1 MNYVI
6 GGDLGTSAIKLI
18 LVDQNGKTIKSVEE
32 SYPLSFPQP
41 GFSEQN
47 PMDWKIALVKGLA
60 ELSKDLDGEIV
71 GIALDGQ
78 MHGLVALD
86 ENKEVIRPCILWNDS
101 RSSKECEMLN
111 EVYTKERL
119 LRETGNIAYPGFTL
133 PKILWM
139 KNHELENFKKIK
151 HVLLPKDYLNFI
163 LTGKLYTDYS
173 DAAGTLMLDV
183 KNRKWSNAMLS
194 LSNLEESV
202 MPEIVEAGSD
212 LGVICPD
219 IASICNISSK
229 CHIYQGAADN
239 AAGAIG
245 NGVIEDNECNISLG
259 TSGTIFI
266 ATDKF
271 VYPENGAIHSF
282 SSATGSNCLLACM
295 LSAASSL
302 KWFNDS
308 ILKESD
314 YNADQKL
321 IKEDML
327 GNNDVFFLPYLM
339 GERSPIND
347 ANSRGVFFG
356 LSLDTKREDMTQ
368 AILEGVAFA
377 LRDSFEAIKNMG
389 VEIKGS
395 YITGGGAK
403 SPLWREILASV
414 LNIPL
419 YGIADSYG
427 SSYGMALL
435 CLVGQGYYASLKE
448 AKDQLIK
455 VTSVTKPNEKL
466 VPLYEKKYQKFATL
480 YPGMKNLF

>member
-1 MNYVI
+1 
-6 GGDLGTSAIKLI
+6 
-18 LVDQNGKTIKSVEE
+18 
-32 SYPLSFPQP
+32 
-41 GFSEQN
+41 
-47 PMDWKIALVKGLA
+47 
-60 ELSKDLDGEIV
+60 
-71 GIALDGQ
+71 
-78 MHGLVALD
+78 
-86 ENKEVIRPCILWNDS
+86 
-101 RSSKECEMLN
+101 
-111 EVYTKERL
+111 
-119 LRETGNIAYPGFTL
+119 
-133 PKILWM
+133 
-139 KNHELENFKKIK
+139 
-151 HVLLPKDYLNFI
+151 
-163 LTGKLYTDYS
+163 
-173 DAAGTLMLDV
+173 
-183 KNRKWSNAMLS
+183 
-194 LSNLEESV
+194 
-202 MPEIVEAGSD
+202 
-212 LGVICPD
+212 
-219 IASICNISSK
+219 
-229 CHIYQGAADN
+229 
-239 AAGAIG
+239 
-245 NGVIEDNECNISLG
+245 
-259 TSGTIFI
+259 
-266 ATDKF
+266 
-271 VYPENGAIHSF
+271 
-282 SSATGSNCLLACM
+282 M

-321 IKEDML
+321 IREDML
-327 GNNDVFFLPYLM
+327 GNNEVFFLPYLM